1 MAVNKNFILSGLFI
15 FVLFSAMILNV
26 GTDFIGSDNVVL
38 DNKSTDY
45 MTTYSDL
52 LTENDITPLTE
63 INNLSNQGI
72 LDSSDD
78 DGEQST
84 ADIFATINYYKSRLT
99 NVVGYFKVFV
109 NLPAFVIQGL
119 GLPVEP
125 FSAFSNI
132 FGVVF
137 YAFLIIIFIR
147 LLRGS

>member
-137 YAFLIIIFIR
+137 YTFLIIIFIR